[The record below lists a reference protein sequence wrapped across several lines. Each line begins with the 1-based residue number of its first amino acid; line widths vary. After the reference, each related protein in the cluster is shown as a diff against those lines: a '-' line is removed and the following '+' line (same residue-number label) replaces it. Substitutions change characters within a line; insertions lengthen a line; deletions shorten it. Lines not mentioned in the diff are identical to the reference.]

1 MRKRPPPQRLHDWQP
16 RLAALFAA
24 RAEQPFTWGRF
35 DCCLFAADA
44 VLAVTGHDPAAD
56 LRGTYS
62 TEEQAARVLQRAG
75 GVVGVAIRRAGPVV
89 PPQLAQPGDIGLSML
104 DASSPTLA
112 VWGGSA
118 WHAPASVGLVPVP
131 PHALVRVWR
140 CTGQQLQTLETHH
153 A

>member
-1 MRKRPPPQRLHDWQP
+1 MNAHLPTQRLRDWP
-16 RLAALFAA
+16 ERLAALFAA
-24 RAEQPFTWGRF
+24 RLAQPFEWGVH

-62 TEEQAARVLQRAG
+62 SELGAQRVLRRWG
-75 GVVGVAIRRAGPVV
+75 GVAGVAIARAGRVV
-89 PPQLAQPGDIGLSML
+89 PVALAQPGDVGLSL
-104 DASSPTLA
+104 HDPARPALA

-118 WHAPASVGLVPVP
+118 WHAAAPLGLVVVP
-131 PHALVRVWR
+131 PDAVVRAWR
-140 CTGQQLQTLETHH
+140 CTATPAGAAGH